1 MSAFGHEADVLVART
16 VVCVR
21 VKRTYM
27 TRTIAL
33 QHQYLQKMM
42 GESAIKDARGCRAVH
57 K

>member
-33 QHQYLQKMM
+33 QPQYLQKMM
-42 GESAIKDARGCRAVH
+42 GESAIKDACGCRAVH